1 MSYRH
6 ADFPPAIA
14 RGNVLRTGCG
24 KKRKHLLLS
33 MLPPLARGRL
43 SLVLAALGRS
53 AGRCPGGRVR
63 LGLGGLVI
71 LLGLGQPF
79 SDIGDARLVGG
90 VVSVKILYHSTA
102 QPC

>member
-1 MSYRH
+1 MLR
-6 ADFPPAIA
+6 A
-14 RGNVLRTGCG
+14 RCG

-33 MLPPLARGRL
+33 VLPSLARSRL
-43 SLVLAALGRS
+43 SLVLAALRRS
-53 AGRCPGGRVR
+53 AGRCSGGRVR

-90 VVSVKILYHSTA
+90 VVA
-102 QPC
+102 QPLLRGLAAR

>member
-14 RGNVLRTGCG
+14 RGIHSHSQGSPPAIARENVLRTRCG

-33 MLPPLARGRL
+33 VLPSLARGRL

-63 LGLGGLVI
+63 LGLGGL
-71 LLGLGQPF
+71 
-79 SDIGDARLVGG
+79 
-90 VVSVKILYHSTA
+90 
-102 QPC
+102 